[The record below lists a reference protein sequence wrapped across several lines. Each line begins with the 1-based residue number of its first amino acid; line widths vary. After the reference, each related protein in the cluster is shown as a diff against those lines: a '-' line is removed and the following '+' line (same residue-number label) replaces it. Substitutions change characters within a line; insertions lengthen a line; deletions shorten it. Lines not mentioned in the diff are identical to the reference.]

1 MVGQRQHIEHIFMLE
16 IIKLFHVIEESLLIA
31 DEVVKLEMVVNPLA
45 RNVFSTLFE
54 EVLGEVFEAI

>member
-1 MVGQRQHIEHIFMLE
+1 MLE

-31 DEVVKLEMVVNPLA
+31 NEVVKLEMVVNPLA

-54 EVLGEVFEAI
+54 EVLGKVFETV